1 MIFFSCLHVT
11 VYSIRGINA
20 FQKSMEVI
28 GKITL
33 SERSK
38 TLPLSKVMSVYVDF
52 RIRVELE

>member
-1 MIFFSCLHVT
+1 MLLFMLFGGSKL
-11 VYSIRGINA
+11 

-28 GKITL
+28 GKTTL

-38 TLPLSKVMSVYVDF
+38 TLPLSKVMSVYLDF